1 MLGALSSLPLILV
14 WLLAATSAMEGCATG
29 DVAEQVNTAKKPLE
43 GVALLTAT
51 IPQTSPETERVS
63 LSLQLTNLGKELL
76 RFNDRPMETFSVK
89 VKKKDG
95 ALLPTT
101 RYFKELIDELKRA
114 DRNVLIELA
123 SGKKARVTLS
133 LERLFDLSLE
143 VEYLID
149 VEARFTVKGAAG
161 KIAIENLPF
170 TIRSTP
176 FVRREKLK

>member
-1 MLGALSSLPLILV
+1 MLGTLSSLALILV
-14 WLLAATSAMEGCATG
+14 WLLAPTSAMEGCAPG
-29 DVAEQVNTAKKPLE
+29 DVAEKVNTAKKPLE
-43 GVALLTAT
+43 GVALFTAT
-51 IPQTSPETERVS
+51 IPQTSRETEPAS
-63 LSLQLTNLGKELL
+63 LSLQLTNLGKERLV
-76 RFNDRPMETFSVK
+76 FNDRPMETFAVK

-101 RYFKELIDELKRA
+101 RYFKELIDESKRA

-143 VEYLID
+143 GEYLVD
-149 VEARFTVKGAAG
+149 VEARFTVKRAAG

-170 TIRSTP
+170 TIRAAP
-176 FVRREKLK
+176 FVRIMKLK

>member
-51 IPQTSPETERVS
+51 
-63 LSLQLTNLGKELL
+63 NLGKELL

-101 RYFKELIDELKRA
+101 RYFKELIDESKRA

-143 VEYLID
+143 GEYLVD
-149 VEARFTVKGAAG
+149 VEARFMVNRAPK

-170 TIRSTP
+170 TIRAAP
-176 FVRREKLK
+176 FVRIEKLK